1 MSSYG
6 NNQNTF
12 AAPNAYGGYATGP
25 SSSSNVELAG
35 RGTRFLAILVDGI
48 IIAPISFVLGF
59 GLGMGLAV
67 VMGPDFV
74 QSIGGNI
81 VLQLVGWVLG
91 VATYL
96 LLNGYFLVSSGQTI
110 GKKLLKIRV
119 VRDGDTEVPDL
130 TTTYFKRI
138 FITQAL
144 SLIPILGGLY
154 ALVDAL
160 MIFSADQKCLHD
172 QIAGT
177 RVIKC

>member
-1 MSSYG
+1 
-6 NNQNTF
+6 
-12 AAPNAYGGYATGP
+12 
-25 SSSSNVELAG
+25 
-35 RGTRFLAILVDGI
+35 
-48 IIAPISFVLGF
+48 
-59 GLGMGLAV
+59 
-67 VMGPDFV
+67 
-74 QSIGGNI
+74 
-81 VLQLVGWVLG
+81 LG

>member
-6 NNQNTF
+6 NNQNPF
-12 AAPNAYGGYATGP
+12 ATPNAYGGYATAP

-35 RGTRFLAILVDGI
+35 RGTRFLAALVDNLIITGI
-48 IIAPISFVLGF
+48 TFVLGF
-59 GLGMGLAV
+59 GLGIGLALL
-67 VMGPDFV
+67 MGPDFV
-74 QSIGGNI
+74 DSVGGTIVIQVIGA
-81 VLQLVGWVLG
+81 VLG
-91 VATYL
+91 IGSYL
-96 LLNGYFLVSSGQTI
+96 LINGYFLMSAGQTL
-110 GKKLLKIRV
+110 GKKLLSIRV

-138 FITQAL
+138 FITQLL